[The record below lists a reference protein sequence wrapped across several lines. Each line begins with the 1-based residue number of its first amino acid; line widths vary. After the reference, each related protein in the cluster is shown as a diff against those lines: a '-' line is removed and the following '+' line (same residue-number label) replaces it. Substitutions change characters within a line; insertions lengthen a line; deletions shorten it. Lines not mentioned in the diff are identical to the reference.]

1 MEQIILFATG
11 VFVVIG
17 FIFVPIKAASDM
29 RKNNKKGGAA

>member
-17 FIFVPIKAASDM
+17 FIFVPAKAVSDM
-29 RKNNKKGGAA
+29 RKMAASGSRK